1 MGGDPVMRR
10 FFRAAVCFLLL
21 LLMAVTPLITAPSTT
36 AAAATN
42 YKIMR
47 CNVEGGRLR
56 MGPGNY
62 GVITTLDKGEKVI
75 YSGKMKNAFCLVAT
89 MDGRKGYIY
98 KNFLSNYGVVR
109 SDRLYHT
116 VSRNVKL
123 YKKASTGAKTVATL
137 KNRQFVTVYQKAGNW
152 AYVKTMDG
160 RGGYIQLSKIKRF
173 S

>member
-1 MGGDPVMRR
+1 MRR

-21 LLMAVTPLITAPSTT
+21 ILMATSPLIAAPSTT
-36 AAAATN
+36 AAAASS

-47 CNVEGGRLR
+47 CNVSGGRLR
-56 MGPGNY
+56 KGPGNY
-62 GVITTLDKGEKVI
+62 AVITSLRKGEKVI

-89 MDGRKGYIY
+89 TNGRIGYIY

-116 VSRNVKL
+116 FTRNVKL
-123 YKKASTGAKTVATL
+123 YQKASTASRVAATL
-137 KNRQFVTVYQKAGNW
+137 KDCQFVTVYQKAGNW

-160 RGGYIQLSKIKRF
+160 KGGFVQLSKIKRF

>member
-1 MGGDPVMRR
+1 MRR
-10 FFRAAVCFLLL
+10 FIRTAVCFLLL
-21 LLMAVTPLITAPSTT
+21 IMMAVMPLITEPSTT

-56 MGPGNY
+56 KGPGNY
-62 GVITTLDKGEKVI
+62 SVITTLDKGEKVI

-89 MDGRKGYIY
+89 MDGKKGYIY

-116 VSRNVKL
+116 VSRNTKL
-123 YKKASTGAKTVATL
+123 YKKASTSAKSVTL
-137 KNRQFVTVYQKAGNW
+137 KSRQFVTVYQKAGNW